1 MPPVE
6 FEPTVTHYQLL
17 FCMSSSMQGLLR
29 FLGKGPSRCRRR
41 RREARSNAMLTW
53 EAKSSDAPDYYEV
66 ALTDA
71 GVTALKALRSTFS
84 HIGRVDRDN

>member
-1 MPPVE
+1 MRGRSKDKRRAGARVRKRAVDAGLVE
-6 FEPTVTHYQLL
+6 VLGERAEPLP
-17 FCMSSSMQGLLR
+17 
-29 FLGKGPSRCRRR
+29 KAK
-41 RREARSNAMLTW
+41 ARSEIERDATW